1 MIKNLI
7 RCVVCNQVI
16 PNYGGY
22 ELTRAKSLPG
32 VDWSNADLASAKE
45 FLHTHSGH
53 PLEEL
58 IIEED
63 SWISEKPAYEPLR
76 VTYILASSAERKF
89 LIRRTKAALDQPA
102 SYEIIPGKLK
112 ISNVSLRIQED
123 DLRRQIATE
132 EGFSLLLKRKMEKFI
147 EAFRDE
153 TAGISPGDFEEEAE
167 AIEDGETSSYA
178 YGSLKE
184 ERWERILDRCGRY
197 FKDSELKAVRRFID
211 ENRNP
216 PDVLSI
222 QIQRRI
228 SVISLIEAQSGVDLQ
243 ERKEARVET
252 EAQSSAVAERR
263 AAKKRHGE

>member
-22 ELTRAKSLPG
+22 ELTRTKSLPG

-45 FLHTHSGH
+45 FLRTHSGH

-58 IIEED
+58 IIEVD

-76 VTYILASSAERKF
+76 VTYILAGNAERKF
-89 LIRRTKAALDQPA
+89 LIRRTKTALDQPA

-112 ISNVSLRIQED
+112 ISNVSLEIPED
-123 DLRRQIATE
+123 DLRRQIAAE

-147 EAFRDE
+147 EAFREE
-153 TAGISPGDFEEEAE
+153 TAGISPEDFEEEAE
-167 AIEDGETSSYA
+167 AIEDGETFSYA

-184 ERWERILDRCGRY
+184 DRWERILNRCGQY

-216 PDVLSI
+216 SGVLSI
-222 QIQRRI
+222 QIQRHI
-228 SVISLIEAQSGVDLQ
+228 SVISLIGAQSGVGLQ
-243 ERKEARVET
+243 DRKEVGVNT

-263 AAKKRHGE
+263 AAKKRQ

>member
-76 VTYILASSAERKF
+76 VTYILASNAERKF
-89 LIRRTKAALDQPA
+89 LIRRTKTALDQPA

-112 ISNVSLRIQED
+112 ISNVSLEIQED
-123 DLRRQIATE
+123 DLRRQIAAE
-132 EGFSLLLKRKMEKFI
+132 EGFSLLLKRKMENCSI
-147 EAFRDE
+147 YPL
-153 TAGISPGDFEEEAE
+153 TISQALPSHFWVFA
-167 AIEDGETSSYA
+167 SYPQ
-178 YGSLKE
+178 
-184 ERWERILDRCGRY
+184 
-197 FKDSELKAVRRFID
+197 F
-211 ENRNP
+211 
-216 PDVLSI
+216 
-222 QIQRRI
+222 
-228 SVISLIEAQSGVDLQ
+228 LIV
-243 ERKEARVET
+243 V
-252 EAQSSAVAERR
+252 
-263 AAKKRHGE
+263 